1 VDLVVATFATGASAI
16 GSIRQARLAEGV
28 QVGSSPTRAS
38 PPAAV
43 ALCTDVGPHRLWVH
57 DSLDLFMVTSP
68 AAAAAVR
75 RYAPRLPVAILP
87 SPVRAA
93 FYQVPAQAQARTV
106 LGVASDARCVL
117 SMGGGWGLGPLVETA
132 RALADRGVTVLA
144 VAGHNERLGR
154 SLADAARGQPG
165 LIPFGFTEHIP
176 LLMAAADLVLTT
188 PGATTCSEA
197 RVVGRP
203 LMLLDVMPGHGRD
216 NIQHQLE
223 LGRADVCDPD
233 PARLV
238 ECVLAALERSGPTD
252 RVMPE
257 PDRFADSLTQ
267 VLGAV
272 GTWPIHDPSVPPPP
286 GPVGA
291 ASVPEE
297 AR

>member
-1 VDLVVATFATGASAI
+1 
-16 GSIRQARLAEGV
+16 
-28 QVGSSPTRAS
+28 
-38 PPAAV
+38 
-43 ALCTDVGPHRLWVH
+43 
-57 DSLDLFMVTSP
+57 MVTSP

-93 FYQVPAQAQARTV
+93 FYQVPGQAQARTV
-106 LGVASDARCVL
+106 LGLAPDARCVL
-117 SMGGGWGLGPLVETA
+117 LMGGGWGLGPLVETA
-132 RALADRGVTVLA
+132 WAMADRGVTVLA

-154 SLADAARGQPG
+154 SLAEAARCQPG

-176 LLMAAADLVLTT
+176 LLMAAADMVLTT

-238 ECVLAALERSGPTD
+238 ACVLAALERSGPPD
-252 RVMPE
+252 RETPE
-257 PDRFADSLTQ
+257 PECFADTLIQ
-267 VLGAV
+267 VLAAT
-272 GTWPIHDPSVPPPP
+272 GTWPTHVLPVQPPPC
-286 GPVGA
+286 PVGA
-291 ASVPEE
+291 APVPKE